1 MPNTRTTKNNH
12 MEIFNCVL
20 LTGTPGYAWRIKKKF
35 SKAQK
40 SDEKAFSCKNI
51 RNPIKP
57 KNKPFW
63 CKIGQQFLFQ
73 GKQCVIITCYEPINI
88 TREILYLKFKYNV
101 ETETLYS
108 EITVNSHLIEKTLT
122 GNSLV

>member
-1 MPNTRTTKNNH
+1 

-40 SDEKAFSCKNI
+40 SSEKAFSCKNI
-51 RNPIKP
+51 QNPIKP

-63 CKIGQQFLFQ
+63 CRLGKHFIYQ
-73 GKQCVIITCYEPINI
+73 GKQCLMITCYEPIPLE
-88 TREILYLKFKYNV
+88 REILYLKYKYNIEV
-101 ETETLYS
+101 EVLYS
-108 EITVNSHLIEKTLT
+108 DITVKIPVVEQTLT
-122 GNSLV
+122 GSEVLL

>member
-1 MPNTRTTKNNH
+1 MNH

-35 SKAQK
+35 GKAQK
-40 SDEKAFSCKNI
+40 SGEKQLSVRNI
-51 RNPIKP
+51 KNPIKP

-73 GKQCVIITCYEPINI
+73 GKQCVILTCYEPFSVD
-88 TREILYLKFKYNV
+88 REILYLKYKYNIEV
-101 ETETLYS
+101 EVLYS
-108 EITVNSHLIEKTLT
+108 DITVKIPVVEQTLT
-122 GNSLV
+122 GSEVLV